1 MRALILAGGFGK
13 RLRPYTEK
21 VPKVMIEIAGKP
33 MLLWQIE
40 WLKAHGIRELVL
52 CVGYLKEVIMDAIG
66 DGSELGVSVEYA
78 IEEEPLGT
86 GGGLKNAR
94 RFVEGEE
101 FFLAT
106 NGDVITNLDPWRLVE
121 KAREG
126 FSGVL
131 ALVQLPSPYGVVI
144 TAPDGRIE
152 RFVEKPLLPDYWINA
167 GVYCLTPEVFDYLP
181 DKGDVERTG
190 FPELA
195 RDGKLAAVKF
205 TGVYWHAIDTYKDVE
220 TASRELET
228 YKDTWPK
235 VG

>member
-106 NGDVITNLDPWRLVE
+106 NGDVITNLDPRRLVE

>member
-1 MRALILAGGFGK
+1 VRALILAGGFGK

-106 NGDVITNLDPWRLVE
+106 NGDVITNLDPRRLVE